1 MMLLCSLLG
10 IVLIAIAVRDV
21 FQTLFQPSSNS
32 SLSWA
37 IARLTWHGFRVV
49 ARRRRAIM
57 ALAGPMA
64 IVFTV
69 AVWGV
74 LIAVGWALLYWPH
87 LPDSFVLDPALDSSS
102 QAGFGD
108 ALYVSLITLSTLG
121 YGDFAPET
129 PLLRVLAPLEA
140 IVGFIL
146 FSAVIAW
153 VLSLYPAIARRRA
166 LVEEASLV
174 RAAAATTGMRVT
186 DLDPP
191 SAEGILEVLTSK
203 VVAVQDDLVHFPIS
217 YYFPSREDRG
227 TLAEALPFLLSLAE
241 QATDDACP
249 DGVRFRATMLCEA
262 LNDVSAVLGTEFLSE
277 PHGSTAEVFATLARD
292 QMWTA

>member
-1 MMLLCSLLG
+1 MMLLGSMLG
-10 IVLIAIAVRDV
+10 IVAIAIAIRDV

-32 SLSWA
+32 SLSWL
-37 IARLTWHGFRVV
+37 IARLTWHSFRVA
-49 ARRRRAIM
+49 ARRRRAVM
-57 ALAGPMA
+57 ALAGPMG

-87 LPDSFVLDPALDSSS
+87 LPDGFVVDPALDPSA
-102 QAGFGD
+102 QASFGD

-121 YGDFAPET
+121 YGDFAPEA
-129 PLLRVLAPLEA
+129 PLLRLLSPLEA

-166 LVEEASLV
+166 LVEDASLV
-174 RAAAATTGMRVT
+174 RAAAAATGMRVT
-186 DLDPP
+186 DLDP
-191 SAEGILEVLTSK
+191 SSTERILESLTAK

-241 QATDDACP
+241 QASDAACP
-249 DGVRFRATMLCEA
+249 AGVRFRATMLCEA
-262 LNDVSAVLGTEFLSE
+262 LDDVSSVLGAEFLGE
-277 PHGSTAEVFATLARD
+277 PHGSTTEVFSKLARD